1 MTSQPLQAHSI
12 AEAHFYLMVTPCP
25 RCGRGPLKS
34 EGPDREEQSQHG
46 LDREELDRES
56 FLGPDGRSAHERSA
70 GPGIEPESR
79 HSCRALCRSCGHQDT
94 FTFTLPQ
101 TAPDDD
107 PNNLYPIVNPSDEPS
122 KILDVGQWITLFRV
136 ILESAGNQADKI
148 EARRLGYEAAQCLE
162 EAIKFYDDDELPP
175 EEAVFCETTRAH
187 LRDHPQQFARQR
199 LIELRAKL
207 PQAIAMQRRITRDA
221 QKRRDRH
228 RPWWKFWA

>member
-1 MTSQPLQAHSI
+1 
-12 AEAHFYLMVTPCP
+12 MVTPCP
-25 RCGRGPLKS
+25 QCGRGPLKS
-34 EGPDREEQSQHG
+34 ER

-56 FLGPDGRSAHERSA
+56 FLGPDGRTA
-70 GPGIEPESR
+70 GPVIEPEPR
-79 HSCRALCRSCGHQDT
+79 HSCRALCRSCGHQSAL
-94 FTFTLPQ
+94 TFTLPQ
-101 TAPDDD
+101 TAPHDD

-162 EAIKFYDDDELPP
+162 EAIKFYDDTDELPP
-175 EEAVFCETTRAH
+175 EEAVFCETTRTH

-207 PQAIAMQRRITRDA
+207 PQAVKMQRHIARDA
-221 QKRRDRH
+221 RKRRDRH
-228 RPWWKFWA
+228 HPWWKFWS